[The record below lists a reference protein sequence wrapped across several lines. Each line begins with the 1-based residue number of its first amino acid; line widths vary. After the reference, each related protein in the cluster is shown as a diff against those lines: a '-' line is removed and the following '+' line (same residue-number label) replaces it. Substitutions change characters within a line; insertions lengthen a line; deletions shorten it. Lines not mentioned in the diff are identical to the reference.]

1 MNRLVATL
9 LSAFL
14 LLQSLPMGPGDLAQ
28 LDELLEHARYHK
40 EQFGDSFLTF
50 LDKHY
55 GDLKESHESNHQEER
70 QQHEQLPFQKLSL
83 QAFPQTCFLPG
94 ERFEWNTPEE
104 TPETAS
110 PLTATPLRLS
120 DIYIGGVFQPPRG
133 A

>member
-1 MNRLVATL
+1 MTRLAAIV
-9 LSAFL
+9 LSALL
-14 LLQSLPMGPGDLAQ
+14 LLQGLPMGTGDLAR

-55 GDLKESHESNHQEER
+55 GDLKEDHDRSHQEER
-70 QQHEQLPFQKLSL
+70 QQHEQLPFQQGPT
-83 QAFPQTCFLPG
+83 QAFAQTCFLPG

-104 TPETAS
+104 TPDTVS
-110 PLTATPLRLS
+110 PPAYSAPALS
-120 DIYIGGVFQPPRG
+120 SVCLGGVFQPPRG